1 MQSYEIK
8 TLRQL
13 ITNSQLDLNYI
24 QMIMFLLLNSGSATQ
39 HSKAN
44 NSRGK
49 CQEKWKLF

>member
-13 ITNSQLDLNYI
+13 ITNSQLDLNDI
-24 QMIMFLLLNSGSATQ
+24 QMIMFLLLNSGSATH